1 VNLLKYQ
8 RNCKIC
14 NSEEWLR
21 DYFAYAIHIERLT
34 YEQIIEV
41 FERHGLSLNFFNCSC
56 HKHRHLEQK
65 DLKKAEETKA
75 RRDEIDAKLSTK
87 EDCPKS

>member
-1 VNLLKYQ
+1 LKKQ

-14 NSEEWLR
+14 NAEEWLR
-21 DYFAYAIHIERLT
+21 EYFVYAYHVEHLT

-41 FERHGLSLNFFNCSC
+41 FERHGVSLNFYNCSV
-56 HKHRHLEQK
+56 HKHRHLEQC

-75 RRDEIDAKLSTK
+75 RWDAIDAKLFQ
-87 EDCPKS
+87 